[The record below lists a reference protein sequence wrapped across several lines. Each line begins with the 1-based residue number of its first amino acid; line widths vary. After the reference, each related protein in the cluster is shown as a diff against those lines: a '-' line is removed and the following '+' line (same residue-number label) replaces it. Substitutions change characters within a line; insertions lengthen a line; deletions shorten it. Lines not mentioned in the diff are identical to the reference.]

1 MDNALFERIAGA
13 LLAGVGVTVE
23 VTAGAMVVALV
34 IGLGLATVDFL
45 TKTRL
50 VHSLIRIYIE
60 ALRNIPSLTFL
71 FLLYFGL
78 AAVGIRLSSMVAAVL
93 GLGLIGGA
101 ISVEIFRSGFQSVP
115 VGQKE
120 AAASIGLTPLATFWF
135 IVLPQGL
142 RLSLPSVGNYAVGL
156 VKDTSLVAAI
166 AAPEVMFNARQLVNE
181 TFETALIY
189 GCAAAVYLVLTMAV
203 AGSISLVERKL
214 ETP

>member
-1 MDNALFERIAGA
+1 MDRALLEKIAEALLSGVQTTVEVSAGA
-13 LLAGVGVTVE
+13 LL
-23 VTAGAMVVALV
+23 VAIA
-34 IGLGLATVDFL
+34 IGLGLATVTMLSTNRWLHFL
-45 TKTRL
+45 VR
-50 VHSLIRIYIE
+50 VYVE

-78 AAVGIRLSSMVAAVL
+78 AAIGIRFSSMVAAVL

-101 ISVEIFRSGFQSVP
+101 ITVDIFRSGFAAVP

-120 AAASIGLTPLATFWF
+120 AAASIGLTPVSAFRL

-142 RLSLPSVGNYAVGL
+142 KLALPSIGNYAVGL

-166 AAPEVMFNARQLVNE
+166 AAPEIMFNARQLVNE

-189 GCAAAVYLVLTMAV
+189 GCAAAVYLMLTALV
-203 AGSISLVERKL
+203 AASVSVMERKL

>member
-1 MDNALFERIAGA
+1 MDSILLEKIIAV
-13 LLAGVGVTVE
+13 LLAGLSVTVE
-23 VTAGAMVVALV
+23 VTVGAMAVALV
-34 IGLGLATVDFL
+34 IGLGLAMVDLLSKF
-45 TKTRL
+45 RA
-50 VHSLIRIYIE
+50 VHALIRVYVE

-78 AAVGIRLSSMVAAVL
+78 AAVGIRLSSIVAAVL

-101 ISVEIFRSGFQSVP
+101 IFVDIFRSGFQSVP

-142 RLSLPSVGNYAVGL
+142 RLSLPSAGNYAVGL

-181 TFETALIY
+181 TFETALVY
-189 GCAAAVYLVLTMAV
+189 GFAAAVYLVLTMAV
-203 AGSISLVERKL
+203 AGSVYLVERKL